1 MNRRLLRQAALPPV
15 VTVAAVVALALVCW
29 LVAGGLAN
37 RMMRQELDTALR
49 VQRQMTRSVVD
60 NMAEVIASD
69 LSMSRAIPATMA
81 ETHVVQQ
88 ALVEAGNYAASRTS
102 TELVRREALQHAPTL
117 AAVNGFLHDAQGF
130 SGFDAIWLVNNNGIC
145 IASSNAMEKIS
156 YVGVDMRARN
166 YLNDTLLGAFSE
178 TYGVGTS
185 SGEPG
190 IFVAAPVY
198 DNGLLV
204 GAVLAKVSIARLRHW
219 VTHPG
224 TFVSDSN
231 GVIVMAHDSKL
242 EGLAMPGSH
251 VQEMNAVDRVNTYLR
266 ERFSELPLHGAGEA
280 AAHEAPWI
288 SESAAQALVELPR
301 QRTPALYEQ
310 RGGLNSGLTAH
321 LVDPLNAWPEL
332 LANHRRDR
340 LLIFF
345 TLAGSVTL
353 AAVISISWVRERRL
367 HRASRDLAEQLQ
379 AANSLLAAEARHD
392 ALTGAL
398 SRRYFLDLLRHEI
411 DAAYASGK
419 PLCMAIADLDHFKQI
434 NDRFGHPAGDR
445 ALQHFVE
452 TCRTELR
459 SDDAVGR
466 LGGEE
471 FGILLPATTLAA
483 GQDVIERLRRQVK
496 ANVCTGLP
504 SEAYLSVSIG
514 ITELAAALDQPERLM
529 SRADLALYMAKAGG
543 RDRCEA
549 MASDGGAPPR
559 TAAAT
564 W

>member
-1 MNRRLLRQAALPPV
+1 MNRRLLRQATGPLGVLLAALIYWLG
-15 VTVAAVVALALVCW
+15 AGWLADHMV
-29 LVAGGLAN
+29 
-37 RMMRQELDTALR
+37 RQELDTALD

-69 LSMSRAIPATMA
+69 LSMSRAIPATIA

-88 ALVEAGNYAASRTS
+88 ALTAAGHYAALRTS
-102 TELVRREALQHAPTL
+102 TELARREALQQMPEL
-117 AAVNGFLHDAQGF
+117 AAVNRFLQEAQGF
-130 SGFDAIWLVNNNGIC
+130 SGFDAIWLVNSNGIC
-145 IASSNAMEKIS
+145 IASSNAMNRIS
-156 YVGVDMRARN
+156 YLGVDMRPRA
-166 YLNDTLLGAFSE
+166 YLSDTLLGAFSE

-190 IFVAAPVY
+190 IFVAAPSY

-204 GAVLAKVSIARLRHW
+204 GAVVAKVSIARLRHW

-231 GVIVMAHDSKL
+231 GVIVMAHDSAL

-251 VQEMNAVDRVNTYLR
+251 VEEMNAVDRVNTYLR
-266 ERFSELPLHGAGEA
+266 ERFSELSLQNA
-280 AAHEAPWI
+280 ADAATNQAPWMPAQ
-288 SESAAQALVELPR
+288 AAQSLVDLPG
-301 QRTPALYEQ
+301 QRLPALYEV
-310 RGGLNSGLTAH
+310 RGGLNSGLSAH

-332 LANHRRDR
+332 IANHRRDR
-340 LLIFF
+340 LLIFLML
-345 TLAGSVTL
+345 TGISALAG
-353 AAVISISWVRERRL
+353 VISISWVRERRL
-367 HRASRDLAEQLQ
+367 HRASRDLAGQLQ
-379 AANSLLAAEARHD
+379 AANALLAAEARHD

-398 SRRYFLDLLRHEI
+398 SRRYFLDLLRREI
-411 DAAYASGK
+411 DAAYAQGK

-445 ALQHFVE
+445 ALQHFAS
-452 TCRTELR
+452 TCRAALR

-471 FGILLPATTLAA
+471 FGILLPGTSLSTAR
-483 GQDVIERLRRQVK
+483 DVIDRLRREVK
-496 ANVCTGLP
+496 SSPCAELP
-504 SEAYLSVSIG
+504 AESNLSVSIG
-514 ITELAAALDQPERLM
+514 VTELAASQDQPERLM

-549 MASDGGAPPR
+549 MTADGAVPPR
-559 TAAAT
+559 SAAET